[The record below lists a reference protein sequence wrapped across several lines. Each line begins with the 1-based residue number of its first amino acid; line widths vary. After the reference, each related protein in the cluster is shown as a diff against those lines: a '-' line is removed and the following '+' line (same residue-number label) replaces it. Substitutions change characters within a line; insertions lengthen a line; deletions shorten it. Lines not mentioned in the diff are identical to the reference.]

1 MGFPKRIYTLEEFAK
16 ARKCVEEGYRH
27 SIRIV
32 GSTAFK
38 DRVGEMLKLIR
49 KAGYYD
55 YLRTYI
61 RQIME
66 IDGVS
71 QLREA
76 EATIWLNSVTVK
88 EVVEG
93 ARLIVQK
100 TEQMKDY
107 LSGEKYYEKGELS
120 TINKSVEFLKTLVR
134 KRLDK
139 KLRRSCEEAIKL
151 WTKETV
157 L

>member
-1 MGFPKRIYTLEEFAK
+1 MGFPKRIYTLEEFTK

-27 SIRIV
+27 RLRIV
-32 GSTAFK
+32 GSTVFK
-38 DRVGEMLKLIR
+38 DRVDKMLKLIR
-49 KAGYYD
+49 KAGYYN

-61 RQIME
+61 RQIIE

-76 EATIWLNSVTVK
+76 EATIWLNSFTIK
-88 EVVEG
+88 EAVEG

-107 LSGEKYYEKGELS
+107 LSGEKYYERGELQ
-120 TINKSVEFLKTLVR
+120 TINKSVEFLKTLVK
-134 KRLDK
+134 KRLNK
-139 KLRRSCEEAIKL
+139 EVRRSCEEVIKL
-151 WTKETV
+151 WTKETI